1 MLPQPVGMGPL
12 AFAPPLPKAQ
22 SNATGASI
30 PGVRAPYSDPAS
42 MLSAVMGAAK
52 TPYETE
58 LLKQQAALAGLNTQ
72 ATQQKIKFLGQLSSL
87 LGGTNTDTTA
97 APASAIQS
105 SGPPSGGSFTGGVP
119 SDNTAQSATAP
130 MVAPGVAT
138 SDNPEITTNNFAGM
152 RVPGV
157 SGGGPRSNPSGWQQF
172 ATPEAGIA
180 AISHQLDR
188 YASGATTG
196 APLTSIRQIV
206 STWAPPTDH
215 NDTSGLIKRASSV
228 VGVGP
233 DEPLDV
239 SNPATKAKLVEAMIR
254 GEQGDKLPAAASR
267 ETIEHV
273 VGASNPQYAQAIPQ
287 TMTDAV
293 VAAPGAPASP
303 GLAVTPAARQF
314 AQAVPSLQVGGLQAP
329 TAPQLPNPVVPGMNP
344 KSILGMGLLGQ
355 LAGLPDIGK
364 PFETFYYNSPQ
375 FLANKGYAEATGKNQ
390 SELQY
395 APTIAGLKKRAEM
408 PSTAVRP
415 GGSFPQVDQNGN
427 IVGWTQAP
435 AAPIFDPKSGQVISP
450 STATAAPIAGYPT
463 SAATVTGANKT
474 AENMAPKFSPEAGG
488 VVNPGQNT
496 FAPVQG
502 YAGGVGAVEHGKES
516 GGIRTLGP

>member
-1 MLPQPVGMGPL
+1 SAV
-12 AFAPPLPKAQ
+12 API
-22 SNATGASI
+22 TGA
-30 PGVRAPYSDPAS
+30 
-42 MLSAVMGAAK
+42 
-52 TPYETE
+52 
-58 LLKQQAALAGLNTQ
+58 
-72 ATQQKIKFLGQLSSL
+72 
-87 LGGTNTDTTA
+87 
-97 APASAIQS
+97 
-105 SGPPSGGSFTGGVP
+105 
-119 SDNTAQSATAP
+119 
-130 MVAPGVAT
+130 
-138 SDNPEITTNNFAGM
+138 DNPEIATNNFAGM

-157 SGGGPRSNPSGWQQF
+157 NGGGPRSNPSGWQQF

-196 APLTSIRQIV
+196 HPLTTVRQIV
-206 STWAPPTDH
+206 SNWAPPSDNNPTDA
-215 NDTSGLIKRASSV
+215 LIKRASSV

-233 DEPLDV
+233 DDPLDV
-239 SNPATKAKLVEAMIR
+239 SDPKTKAKLVEAMIR
-254 GEQGDKLPAAASR
+254 GEQGDKLPAIASR
-267 ETIEHV
+267 DVIERV
-273 VGASNPQYAQAIPQ
+273 VGANPQYAQATPQ
-287 TMTDAV
+287 TMTDAGPAGASSAGSPL
-293 VAAPGAPASP
+293 VA
-303 GLAVTPAARQF
+303 TPAAREMANQIP
-314 AQAVPSLQVGGLQAP
+314 AIPQLQNGGAVS
-329 TAPQLPNPVVPGMNP
+329 APQMGNMPAVPGMNP
-344 KSILGMGLLGQ
+344 NRILQLGLFGQ

-395 APTIAGLKKRAEM
+395 APTITGLKKRAEM
-408 PSTAVRP
+408 PFTAVRP

-463 SAATVTGANKT
+463 SATTVTGANKT

-502 YAGGVGAVEHGKES
+502 YNQAAGDQAA
-516 GGIRTLGP
+516 